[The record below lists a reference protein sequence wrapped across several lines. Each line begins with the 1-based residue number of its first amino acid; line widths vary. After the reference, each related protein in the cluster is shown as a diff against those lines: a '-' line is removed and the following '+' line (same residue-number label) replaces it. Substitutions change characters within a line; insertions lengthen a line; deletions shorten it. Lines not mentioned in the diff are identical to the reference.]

1 MAAGSPSLH
10 DLKSLSAR
18 LLAAGESKPAAK
30 FDTIKAALEARDDE
44 NLTRLV
50 NQRCVQLR
58 AIGMAKES
66 KLDLAGLAKF
76 KRGGDIF
83 KWSEKLFMKVSLCSG
98 GGELEQWVWELNE
111 LNLGIKF
118 PVAVK
123 ARAQVTTDL
132 ADADRH
138 RHD

>member
-30 FDTIKAALEARDDE
+30 FDNIKAALEARDDE
-44 NLTRLV
+44 TLTRLV

-98 GGELEQWVWELNE
+98 GGGGASSNNGCGSSTSSISASSSPWRSKREL
-111 LNLGIKF
+111 
-118 PVAVK
+118 
-123 ARAQVTTDL
+123 R
-132 ADADRH
+132 
-138 RHD
+138 